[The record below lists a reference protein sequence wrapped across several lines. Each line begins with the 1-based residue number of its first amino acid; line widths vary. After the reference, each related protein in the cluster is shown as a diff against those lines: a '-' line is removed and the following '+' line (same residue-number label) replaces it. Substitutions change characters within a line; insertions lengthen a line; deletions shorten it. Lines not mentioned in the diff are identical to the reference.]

1 MRRFAPPHKF
11 NFLFIAVI
19 SSFSLPSISSA
30 ADYQIEDFPALADWT
45 IASSDGFSKK
55 KLQTKIGWDGDEFLP
70 YTSGFEITSDTL
82 VYADSTG
89 IFSGASSQRTPYFFH
104 GSKDGQQLAYNINNS
119 TFRVI
124 DETPMNPSAP
134 ATLATIIRLEKA
146 STMSVFG
153 SENSSLEVRGH
164 GLRLAQIGLK
174 SMLDVD
180 VGNVWFQL
188 DAEEKEPSYLLQIS
202 GSGKSG
208 SGTVNINASENIVF
222 LLNGA
227 FTGEVGYVVQN
238 TGNLIL
244 DAKNIYFGI
253 KNTNALADENAN
265 KLLVLEGYQE
275 KIGNER
281 TELIAFENGRV
292 GIQIYKTDE
301 FVFKTKKLQIIGDG
315 HKNSEAINIGGDVAA
330 LMDFQVGEA
339 YFSNVATG
347 ITLENW
353 ATAKMQFDQLW
364 NMASSYS
371 LDLNHADLEL
381 IVNTNGY
388 FDKQV
393 KADDGYLTI
402 NGGNYFVNDS
412 IYLKND
418 SRLSGTAKVL
428 QTKQIVAENRSLVSL
443 PSTSVIVGTEEENL
457 DYALSISSGATV
469 NLNTDKS
476 LDTTVQIGNDV
487 QISDRGVL
495 NANFTNA
502 NSYFIGTIRNPNES
516 ADSQKVSMSFENG
529 AFWRAT
535 SANSQAVD
543 LSLNNANIYLN
554 QTTDGQTKELAQ
566 DNTVELTL
574 AKLSGENGVFHMST
588 SVEGAYGDSIRIEEG
603 SGKHQLL
610 LTSSGAEP
618 TEDAL
623 NRALVTETNGSMEL
637 SLANEGGQVDL
648 GNYVYDLA
656 TRQTDSGTEWYLSDN
671 SSNPEPDPDPTP
683 DPDPKPDPTP
693 TPEPQPELSPSATA
707 VLALAGSGSQTTQFL
722 YSLSDL
728 RKRMG
733 DIRYGA
739 ADGLYASIRG
749 GKDRVSGFASTSY
762 KNEYGALSIGYDRKI
777 DENWILGFSFEAIE
791 GEQTVKSN
799 GYRADGE
806 DSTQSL
812 KAYATWFNSIGCY
825 ADFVIG
831 LNRFEQ
837 DISTHMLD
845 GTKVKGDFN
854 SYGYGVSAE
863 VGKKFALGSDKTWFI
878 EPQAQLAYYRVQG
891 KDFSLSN
898 GMSISQD
905 NADSLTGRLGVVAG
919 RTLLEPD
926 GTGYQ
931 VSLKAGVNH
940 EFLGDADIHVN
951 EEKFTDDSLG
961 TRAYYGLGADWYLS
975 DNVRLYG
982 HIEREKGARFTS
994 EINAKVGV
1002 KYHF

>member
-1 MRRFAPPHKF
+1 MRKFAPPVSLRKIALVVAFSYSSLNVATAATETGFYINRSDINYAVNDSFLDIGPGVNSNNPSIFF
-11 NFLFIAVI
+11 NTSNSLTISFLQDEGVVNIRDSNWPESAIHSGGNQAVQLIINNGSLNIDMDQSAFDYWMGGMITASWGAVI
-19 SSFSLPSISSA
+19 KVDGNLNINL
-30 ADYQIEDFPALADWT
+30 ED
-45 IASSDGFSKK
+45 
-55 KLQTKIGWDGDEFLP
+55 
-70 YTSGFEITSDTL
+70 TSGFPNYYTEANEWAGNEAFRSEGTEVSIGKNVDISINRATWTELNSSTNTRFGSLLAGMLAANARDDEDNPQSFHEWNFGQADPENTLFKIHDINSGTNTGIAEAYGVWITTRYNTTTIHGQAEITDIHAFTHSDAEGFHAYAYGANVQGGTL
-82 VYADSTG
+82 NFEQGVIIKNISAISDSTVSNQYLSS
-89 IFSGASSQRTPYFFH
+89 FESGTQGEDVKAYALAAIDNGTINVNRSQNSQAVVQIENDVITSNGGAISAHFLNANSHFVGTTVNESST
-104 GSKDGQQLAYNINNS
+104 KDG
-119 TFRVI
+119 
-124 DETPMNPSAP
+124 
-134 ATLATIIRLEKA
+134 
-146 STMSVFG
+146 
-153 SENSSLEVRGH
+153 
-164 GLRLAQIGLK
+164 
-174 SMLDVD
+174 
-180 VGNVWFQL
+180 NV
-188 DAEEKEPSYLLQIS
+188 
-202 GSGKSG
+202 
-208 SGTVNINASENIVF
+208 
-222 LLNGA
+222 
-227 FTGEVGYVVQN
+227 
-238 TGNLIL
+238 
-244 DAKNIYFGI
+244 
-253 KNTNALADENAN
+253 
-265 KLLVLEGYQE
+265 
-275 KIGNER
+275 
-281 TELIAFENGRV
+281 
-292 GIQIYKTDE
+292 E
-301 FVFKTKKLQIIGDG
+301 FVFKDG
-315 HKNSEAINIGGDVAA
+315 
-330 LMDFQVGEA
+330 A
-339 YFSNVATG
+339 YWLTTASNT
-347 ITLENW
+347 
-353 ATAKMQFDQLW
+353 
-364 NMASSYS
+364 
-371 LDLNHADLEL
+371 
-381 IVNTNGY
+381 
-388 FDKQV
+388 
-393 KADDGYLTI
+393 
-402 NGGNYFVNDS
+402 
-412 IYLKND
+412 
-418 SRLSGTAKVL
+418 
-428 QTKQIVAENRSLVSL
+428 
-443 PSTSVIVGTEEENL
+443 
-457 DYALSISSGATV
+457 
-469 NLNTDKS
+469 
-476 LDTTVQIGNDV
+476 
-487 QISDRGVL
+487 
-495 NANFTNA
+495 
-502 NSYFIGTIRNPNES
+502 
-516 ADSQKVSMSFENG
+516 
-529 AFWRAT
+529 
-535 SANSQAVD
+535 QAVD
-543 LSLNNANIYLN
+543 LSLNNATVYLN
-554 QTTDGQTKELAQ
+554 QTVDSQTKELAQ
-566 DNTVELTL
+566 DNTVALTL
-574 AKLSGENGVFHMST
+574 SKLSGENGVFHMST
-588 SVEGAYGDSIRIEEG
+588 SVEGAYGDSIKIEEG

-610 LTSSGAEP
+610 LSSSGAEP
-618 TEDAL
+618 TEEAL

-671 SSNPEPDPDPTP
+671 YSNPEPDPDPTP
-683 DPDPKPDPTP
+683 DPDPNPDPTP

-749 GKDRVSGFASTSY
+749 GKDRISGFASTSY

-845 GTKVKGDFN
+845 GTKVNGDFN
-854 SYGYGVSAE
+854 SYGYGASAE

-891 KDFSLSN
+891 KNFSLSN
-898 GMSISQD
+898 GMTINQD
-905 NADSLTGRLGVVAG
+905 NADSLTGRIGVVVG

-951 EEKFTDDSLG
+951 GEKFTDDSLG

>member
-11 NFLFIAVI
+11 NFLFLAVI
-19 SSFSLPSISSA
+19 SSFSLPSISLA
-30 ADYQIEDFPALADWT
+30 ADYQVEDFLALADWT

-70 YTSGFEITSDTL
+70 YTSGFEITSDIL
-82 VYADSTG
+82 VYADQSGEFKKNSNYFFQSKNRKEANFNLNDYKFRVVDESDETAG
-89 IFSGASSQRTPYFFH
+89 YLATLINVDGSSSMVFSGSDTSSMQMQGQ
-104 GSKDGQQLAYNINNS
+104 GSRAIHVDNGDLTIQTGSFWVQLENAWQKTSNVAQISS
-119 TFRVI
+119 T
-124 DETPMNPSAP
+124 
-134 ATLATIIRLEKA
+134 
-146 STMSVFG
+146 
-153 SENSSLEVRGH
+153 SSLEINTAKEIV
-164 GLRLAQIGLK
+164 LLASLSTSDGIEAVIQNSGELE
-174 SMLDVD
+174 LD
-180 VGNVWFQL
+180 
-188 DAEEKEPSYLLQIS
+188 
-202 GSGKSG
+202 GK
-208 SGTVNINASENIVF
+208 
-222 LLNGA
+222 
-227 FTGEVGYVVQN
+227 
-238 TGNLIL
+238 
-244 DAKNIYFGI
+244 KIYFGI
-253 KNTNALADENAN
+253 ENSNNAN
-265 KLLVLEGYQE
+265 SGDQINRLLWLGGRETIGSE
-275 KIGNER
+275 K
-281 TELIAFENGRV
+281 TELIAFNGGRV
-292 GIQIYKTDE
+292 SLEIGSKRLNFNTQ
-301 FVFKTKKLQIIGDG
+301 KLQVIGDG
-315 HKNSEAINIGGDVAA
+315 CESSKAIKVIDDSATSMN
-330 LMDFQVGEA
+330 FKVGEA

-393 KADDGYLTI
+393 KADDGNLTI

-443 PSTSVIVGTEEENL
+443 PSTSVIVGTEEGNL
-457 DYALSISSGATV
+457 DYALSISSGAMV
-469 NLNTDKS
+469 KLNTDKLS
-476 LDTTVQIGNDV
+476 DTTVQIGNDI

-502 NSYFIGTIRNPNES
+502 NSYFIGTIQNPNES
-516 ADSQKVSMSFENG
+516 TDSQKVSMSFENG
-529 AFWRAT
+529 AFWRAM

-543 LSLNNANIYLN
+543 LSLNNSTVYLN
-554 QTTDGQTKELAQ
+554 QTVDGQTKELAQ

-574 AKLSGENGVFHMST
+574 AKLSGENGVFYMST
-588 SVEGAYGDSIRIEEG
+588 SVEGAYGDSIKIEEG

-610 LTSSGAEP
+610 LTSSGVEP

-656 TRQTDSGTEWYLSDN
+656 NRQTDSGTEWYLSDN

-683 DPDPKPDPTP
+683 DPDPNPDPTP

-749 GKDRVSGFASTSY
+749 GKDRISGFTSTSY

-854 SYGYGVSAE
+854 SYGYGASAE
-863 VGKKFALGSDKTWFI
+863 VGKKFALGSDETWFI

-898 GMSISQD
+898 GMSINQD
-905 NADSLTGRLGVVAG
+905 NAASLTGRLGVVAG

-951 EEKFTDDSLG
+951 GEKFTDDSLG

-982 HIEREKGARFTS
+982 HVEREKGARFTS

>member
-1 MRRFAPPHKF
+1 MVVAFSYSSLNVATAATETGFYINRSDINYAVNDSFLDIGPGVNSNNPSIFF
-11 NFLFIAVI
+11 NTSNSLTISFLQDEGVVNIRDSNWPEAAIFSNGNEAVQLVINNGSLNIDMDQSAFNSYMGGMITASWGAVI
-19 SSFSLPSISSA
+19 KVDGNLNINLEDTSESPNYYTTENEWAGNEAFRSEGTEVTIGKNVDISINRETWTELNSSTNTRFGSLLAGMLAANARDDEDNPQSSHEWNFGQADPEKSLFKIHDINSGTNTGIAEAYGVWITTRYNTTTIHGQAEITDIHAFTHSDAEGFHAYAYGANVQGGTLNFERGVIIKNISAISDSTVSNEYLSSFESGTQGEDVKAYALA
-30 ADYQIEDFPALADWT
+30 AIDNGTINVNRSQNSQAVVQIENDV
-45 IASSDGFSKK
+45 
-55 KLQTKIGWDGDEFLP
+55 
-70 YTSGFEITSDTL
+70 ITSNGGTISAHFL
-82 VYADSTG
+82 NADSHFVGTTVNE
-89 IFSGASSQRTPYFFH
+89 SST
-104 GSKDGQQLAYNINNS
+104 KDG
-119 TFRVI
+119 
-124 DETPMNPSAP
+124 
-134 ATLATIIRLEKA
+134 
-146 STMSVFG
+146 
-153 SENSSLEVRGH
+153 
-164 GLRLAQIGLK
+164 
-174 SMLDVD
+174 
-180 VGNVWFQL
+180 NV
-188 DAEEKEPSYLLQIS
+188 
-202 GSGKSG
+202 
-208 SGTVNINASENIVF
+208 
-222 LLNGA
+222 
-227 FTGEVGYVVQN
+227 
-238 TGNLIL
+238 
-244 DAKNIYFGI
+244 
-253 KNTNALADENAN
+253 
-265 KLLVLEGYQE
+265 
-275 KIGNER
+275 
-281 TELIAFENGRV
+281 
-292 GIQIYKTDE
+292 E
-301 FVFKTKKLQIIGDG
+301 FVFKDG
-315 HKNSEAINIGGDVAA
+315 
-330 LMDFQVGEA
+330 A
-339 YFSNVATG
+339 YWLTTASNT
-347 ITLENW
+347 
-353 ATAKMQFDQLW
+353 
-364 NMASSYS
+364 
-371 LDLNHADLEL
+371 
-381 IVNTNGY
+381 
-388 FDKQV
+388 
-393 KADDGYLTI
+393 
-402 NGGNYFVNDS
+402 
-412 IYLKND
+412 
-418 SRLSGTAKVL
+418 
-428 QTKQIVAENRSLVSL
+428 
-443 PSTSVIVGTEEENL
+443 
-457 DYALSISSGATV
+457 
-469 NLNTDKS
+469 
-476 LDTTVQIGNDV
+476 
-487 QISDRGVL
+487 
-495 NANFTNA
+495 
-502 NSYFIGTIRNPNES
+502 
-516 ADSQKVSMSFENG
+516 
-529 AFWRAT
+529 
-535 SANSQAVD
+535 QAVD

-566 DNTVELTL
+566 DNTVALTL
-574 AKLSGENGVFHMST
+574 SKLSGENGVFHMST
-588 SVEGAYGDSIRIEEG
+588 SVESAYGDSIRIEEG

-610 LTSSGAEP
+610 LSSSGAEP
-618 TEDAL
+618 TEEAL

-648 GNYVYDLA
+648 GNYVYNLA

-683 DPDPKPDPTP
+683 DPDPNPDPTP

-749 GKDRVSGFASTSY
+749 GKDRISGFASTSY

-812 KAYATWFNSIGCY
+812 KAYATWFNGIGCY

-854 SYGYGVSAE
+854 SYGYGASAE

-878 EPQAQLAYYRVQG
+878 EPQAQLAYYRIQG

-898 GMSISQD
+898 GMTINQD

-919 RTLLEPD
+919 RTMLEPD

-951 EEKFTDDSLG
+951 GEKFTDDSLG

-982 HIEREKGARFTS
+982 HVEREKGARFTS

>member
-1 MRRFAPPHKF
+1 MRRFAPPHEF
-11 NFLFIAVI
+11 NFLFLAVI

-55 KLQTKIGWDGDEFLP
+55 KLQTKSGWYDEFLP

-146 STMSVFG
+146 SIMSVFG

-253 KNTNALADENAN
+253 KNTNALSDENAN

-292 GIQIYKTDE
+292 GIQINKTDE
-301 FVFKTKKLQIIGDG
+301 FVLKTKKLQIIGDG

-339 YFSNVATG
+339 YFSNVETG
-347 ITLENW
+347 ISLNEGTGYLT
-353 ATAKMQFDQLW
+353 TAKMQFDQLW

-371 LDLNHADLEL
+371 IDLNYAELEL
-381 IVNTNGY
+381 SINEQGY
-388 FDKQV
+388 FDKQI
-393 KADDGYLTI
+393 KANDGYLTL
-402 NGGNYFVNDS
+402 NGGNYFINDS
-412 IYLKND
+412 IYLKNG

-428 QTKQIVAENRSLVSL
+428 QAKQLVAENHSLVNL
-443 PSTSVIVGTEEENL
+443 PSTSLIVGTEEENL
-457 DYALSISSGATV
+457 DYALSISSGSTV

-476 LDTTVQIGNDV
+476 SDTTVQIGNDV

-502 NSYFIGTIRNPNES
+502 NSYFVGTIRNPTENT
-516 ADSQKVSMSFENG
+516 DSQKVSMSFENG

-554 QTTDGQTKELAQ
+554 QTADGQTKKLTQ

-574 AKLSGENGVFHMST
+574 SKLSGENGVFHMST
-588 SVEGAYGDSIRIEEG
+588 SVEGTYGDSIKIEEG

-623 NRALVTETNGSMEL
+623 NRALVTETNGSLEL

-656 TRQTDSGTEWYLSDN
+656 SRQTDSGTEWYLSDN

-683 DPDPKPDPTP
+683 
-693 TPEPQPELSPSATA
+693 TPEPLPELSPSATA

-749 GKDRVSGFASTSY
+749 GKDRISGFASTSY

-812 KAYATWFNSIGCY
+812 KAYATWFNGIGCY

-831 LNRFEQ
+831 FNRFDQ

-854 SYGYGVSAE
+854 SYGYGASAE

-898 GMSISQD
+898 GMSINQD

-919 RTLLEPD
+919 RTMLEPD

-951 EEKFTDDSLG
+951 GEKFTDDSLG
-961 TRAYYGLGADWYLS
+961 TRAYYGLGVDWYLS

>member
-11 NFLFIAVI
+11 NFLFLAVI
-19 SSFSLPSISSA
+19 SSFSLPSVSLA
-30 ADYQIEDFPALADWT
+30 VDYQIEDFPSLADWT
-45 IASSDGFSKK
+45 IANSDGFSKK
-55 KLQTKIGWDGDEFLP
+55 KLQTKMGWNGDEFLP
-70 YTSGFEITSDTL
+70 YTSGFEIASDTL
-82 VYADSTG
+82 VYADQSGEFTKASHYFFKTENRKETNFNLNDYKFRIVDESDRNASNLATLINVDG
-89 IFSGASSQRTPYFFH
+89 SSSMFFSGSDKSSMQMQGQGSRAIHVDNGDLTIQTGSFWVQLENAWQRT
-104 GSKDGQQLAYNINNS
+104 SNVAQIS
-119 TFRVI
+119 
-124 DETPMNPSAP
+124 S
-134 ATLATIIRLEKA
+134 
-146 STMSVFG
+146 S
-153 SENSSLEVRGH
+153 SSLKINTAKEII
-164 GLRLAQIGLK
+164 LLASLSTSGGIEAVIQNSGEL
-174 SMLDVD
+174 V
-180 VGNVWFQL
+180 L
-188 DAEEKEPSYLLQIS
+188 DAQ
-202 GSGKSG
+202 
-208 SGTVNINASENIVF
+208 
-222 LLNGA
+222 
-227 FTGEVGYVVQN
+227 
-238 TGNLIL
+238 
-244 DAKNIYFGI
+244 NIYFGI
-253 KNTNALADENAN
+253 ENSN
-265 KLLVLEGYQE
+265 NPNSSDGINRLLWLEGRETIGSE
-275 KIGNER
+275 K
-281 TELIAFENGRV
+281 TELIAFNGGRV
-292 GIQIYKTDE
+292 SLEIGSKELNFNTQ
-301 FVFKTKKLQIIGDG
+301 KLQVIGDG
-315 HKNSEAINIGGDVAA
+315 CESSKAIKVIDDSATSMN
-330 LMDFQVGEA
+330 FKVGEA
-339 YFSNVATG
+339 YFSNVETG
-347 ITLENW
+347 ISLNEGYLT
-353 ATAKMQFDQLW
+353 TAKMQFDQLW

-371 LDLNHADLEL
+371 IDLNYAELEL
-381 IVNTNGY
+381 SINEQGY
-388 FDKQV
+388 FDKQI
-393 KADDGYLTI
+393 KANDGYLTL
-402 NGGNYFVNDS
+402 NGGNYFINDS
-412 IYLKND
+412 IYLKNG

-428 QTKQIVAENRSLVSL
+428 QAKQLVAENHSLVNL
-443 PSTSVIVGTEEENL
+443 PSTSLIVGTEEENL
-457 DYALSISSGATV
+457 GYALSISSGSTV

-476 LDTTVQIGNDV
+476 SDTTVQIGNDV

-502 NSYFIGTIRNPNES
+502 NSYFVGTIRNPTENT
-516 ADSQKVSMSFENG
+516 DSQKVSMSFENG

-554 QTTDGQTKELAQ
+554 QTADGQTKKLTQ

-574 AKLSGENGVFHMST
+574 SKLSGENGVFHMST
-588 SVEGAYGDSIRIEEG
+588 SVEGTYGDSIKIKEG
-603 SGKHQLL
+603 AGKHQLL
-610 LTSSGAEP
+610 LASSGTEP
-618 TEDAL
+618 TEEAL
-623 NRALVTETNGSMEL
+623 NRALVTEANGSLEL

-648 GNYVYDLA
+648 GNYVYDLV
-656 TRQTDSGTEWYLSDN
+656 TRQTDSGTEWFLSGN
-671 SSNPEPDPDPTP
+671 SSNLEPDPDPIPEPNP
-683 DPDPKPDPTP
+683 DPDPTP

-749 GKDRVSGFASTSY
+749 GKDRISGFASTSY
-762 KNEYGALSIGYDRKI
+762 KNEYGALSIGYDHKI
-777 DENWILGFSFEAIE
+777 DENWILGVSFEAIE
-791 GEQTVKSN
+791 GEQTVKNN

-812 KAYATWFNSIGCY
+812 KAYATWLNGIGCY

-831 LNRFEQ
+831 VNRFDQ

-854 SYGYGVSAE
+854 SYGYGASAE
-863 VGKKFALGSDKTWFI
+863 VGKKFTLGSDNTWFV

-891 KDFSLSN
+891 EDFRLSN
-898 GMSISQD
+898 GMSINQD

-951 EEKFTDDSLG
+951 GEKFTDDSLG